1 MLQLHVTDERGVVTC
16 CIAETFPFRIG
27 RSAGADLQI
36 SSAGVW
42 EEHACIRLSARE
54 GARDE
59 HFIIESV
66 GQSLVSINGQMTPS
80 KVISIGDEI
89 SLGAAR
95 LVVSLAPA
103 RQSKLVWHESLVWAI
118 LLLIVAL
125 EAFVVYFA
133 E

>member
-16 CIAETFPFRIG
+16 CIAETFPFVIG
-27 RSAGADLQI
+27 RSTAADLQI

-42 EEHACIRLSARE
+42 EEHACVRLGARE
-54 GARDE
+54 GARHE
-59 HFIIESV
+59 HFVIESV
-66 GQSLVSINGQMTPS
+66 GQSLLSINGQITPS

-103 RQSKLVWHESLVWAI
+103 TQSKLAWHESLVWAI
-118 LLLIVAL
+118 LLLVVAL
-125 EAFVVYFA
+125 EAFVVHFA
-133 E
+133 K